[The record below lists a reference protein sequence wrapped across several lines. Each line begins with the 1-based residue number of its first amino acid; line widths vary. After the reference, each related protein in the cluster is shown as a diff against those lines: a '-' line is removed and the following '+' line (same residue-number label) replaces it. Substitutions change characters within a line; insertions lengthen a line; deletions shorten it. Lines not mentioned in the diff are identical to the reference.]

1 MSDKTNSGLRIRILY
16 AAMLA
21 VVVGVV
27 LLYEYGIL
35 PEGRMVGVD
44 PSAKYIFDVLFLFVS
59 GGIIIGSFK
68 GYEWLFRHWVAKA
81 PDASQLAKRHT
92 RLSVLRLALLALL
105 MVVGTIYKYGTLEN
119 TGMYIGLIA
128 FLASFFCLPSRSKM
142 AEERAHYTDG
152 ESEQ

>member
-1 MSDKTNSGLRIRILY
+1 MSNEKNQGLRIRILY

-21 VVVGVV
+21 VVAGIV

-35 PEGRMVGVD
+35 PEGRMVGAD
-44 PSAKYIFDVLFLFVS
+44 PSSKYIFDVLFLFAS

-81 PDASQLAKRHT
+81 PDASQLAKRHA

-105 MVVGTIYKYGTLEN
+105 MVVGAIYKYVTLEN

-128 FLASFFCLPSRSKM
+128 FLTSFFCLPSRSKM
-142 AEERAHYTDG
+142 ADERAHHTG
-152 ESEQ
+152 NEAQQ

>member
-1 MSDKTNSGLRIRILY
+1 MSNENNSGLRIRVLY

-21 VVVGVV
+21 VVVGIV

-35 PEGRMVGVD
+35 PEGRMVGAD
-44 PSAKYIFDVLFLFVS
+44 PSSKYIFDVLFLFAS

-81 PDASQLAKRHT
+81 PDAQQLVKRHAQ
-92 RLSVLRLALLALL
+92 LSVLRLALLALL
-105 MVVGTIYKYGTLEN
+105 MVVGTIYKYVTLEN

-128 FLASFFCLPSRSKM
+128 FLTSFFCLPSRSKM
-142 AEERAHYTDG
+142 ADERARYTAD
-152 ESEQ
+152 EPQQ

>member
-1 MSDKTNSGLRIRILY
+1 MSNEKNQGLRIRILY

-21 VVVGVV
+21 VVAGIV

-35 PEGRMVGVD
+35 PEGRMVGAD
-44 PSAKYIFDVLFLFVS
+44 PTAKYLFEVLFLFAS

-81 PDASQLAKRHT
+81 PDASQLAKRHA

-105 MVVGTIYKYGTLEN
+105 MVVGAIYKYVTLEN

-128 FLASFFCLPSRSKM
+128 FLTSFFCLPSRSKM
-142 AEERAHYTDG
+142 ADERARYTAD
-152 ESEQ
+152 EPQQ

>member
-1 MSDKTNSGLRIRILY
+1 MSNEKNQGLRIRILY

-21 VVVGVV
+21 VVVGIV

-35 PEGRMVGVD
+35 PEGRMVGAA
-44 PSAKYIFDVLFLFVS
+44 PTAKYLFDVLFLFAS

-81 PDASQLAKRHT
+81 TDAQQLAKRHA

-105 MVVGTIYKYGTLEN
+105 MVVGAIYKYVTLEN

-128 FLASFFCLPSRSKM
+128 FLTSFFCLPSRSKM
-142 AEERAHYTDG
+142 ADERAHYAGDDPK
-152 ESEQ
+152 Q

>member
-1 MSDKTNSGLRIRILY
+1 MSNEKNQGLRIRILY

-21 VVVGVV
+21 VVAGIV

-35 PEGRMVGVD
+35 PEGRMVGTD
-44 PSAKYIFDVLFLFVS
+44 PTAKYIFDVLFLFVS

-81 PDASQLAKRHT
+81 PDAQQLAKRHT

-105 MVVGTIYKYGTLEN
+105 MVVGTVYKYVTLEN

-128 FLASFFCLPSRSKM
+128 FLTSFFCLPSRSKM
-142 AEERAHYTDG
+142 AEERSRYSVG